1 MTCRLHKLFGLF
13 FIPADGRAKS
23 AQQLI
28 STMLP
33 FHPPIF
39 SMHPPNQLMI
49 IKYSTERHQK
59 CHFPNP
65 PTQSV
70 CWRNIRMFS
79 YMTYLFE
86 NNLCKYVRV
95 ICKTQSNI
103 WVVHLQCELKL
114 IDLDFRPHW
123 KKRVGTYNLMGHF
136 NHCDRELILA
146 TPTFPILKKYLRLLG
161 RAMNVSAFRPNQR
174 HA

>member
-1 MTCRLHKLFGLF
+1 MT
-13 FIPADGRAKS
+13 
-23 AQQLI
+23 
-28 STMLP
+28 
-33 FHPPIF
+33 HPT
-39 SMHPPNQLMI
+39 NQLMI
-49 IKYSTERHQK
+49 TKYSTERHQK

-70 CWRNIRMFS
+70 CWRNIGMFP

-103 WVVHLQCELKL
+103 WVVHLQSKLTL

-123 KKRVGTYNLMGHF
+123 KKRVGTYKLMGHF

-146 TPTFPILKKYLRLLG
+146 TPTFPILKKYLRWLG
-161 RAMNVSAFRPNQR
+161 RAMNVSAFKPNQR
-174 HA
+174 YAYCLEFIQFWSFELVWKKNCFKIVLNFF

>member
-1 MTCRLHKLFGLF
+1 MDIFQTH
-13 FIPADGRAKS
+13 
-23 AQQLI
+23 
-28 STMLP
+28 LP
-33 FHPPIF
+33 
-39 SMHPPNQLMI
+39 S
-49 IKYSTERHQK
+49 
-59 CHFPNP
+59 HFAE
-65 PTQSV
+65 
-70 CWRNIRMFS
+70 RNIGMFS

-103 WVVHLQCELKL
+103 WVVHLQSELKL

-136 NHCDRELILA
+136 NHWDRELILA

-161 RAMNVSAFRPNQR
+161 RAMNVSAFRPNQ
-174 HA
+174 HYAYCLEFIQFWSFIFVLNLGFISWFTA

>member
-1 MTCRLHKLFGLF
+1 MKNVTSEF
-13 FIPADGRAKS
+13 
-23 AQQLI
+23 
-28 STMLP
+28 
-33 FHPPIF
+33 
-39 SMHPPNQLMI
+39 
-49 IKYSTERHQK
+49 STERQQK
-59 CHFPNP
+59 WPFSK
-65 PTQSV
+65 PTQSF
-70 CWRNIRMFS
+70 CWRNLGMFS

-103 WVVHLQCELKL
+103 WVVHLQSKLKL

-136 NHCDRELILA
+136 NHWDRRELILA

-174 HA
+174 YAYCLEFIQFWSFKLVFYLFSLVYSHDSMASGKRIT